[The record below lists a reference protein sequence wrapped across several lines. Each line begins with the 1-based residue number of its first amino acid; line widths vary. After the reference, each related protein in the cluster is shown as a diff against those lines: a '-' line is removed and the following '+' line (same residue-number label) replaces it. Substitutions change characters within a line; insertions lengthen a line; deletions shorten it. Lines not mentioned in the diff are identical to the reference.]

1 MANSNFANLIAGVV
15 RVGIGH
21 RQRIEENGSRFLK
34 RHAVLALI
42 RLSFLRIPLINHDP
56 SLPQSKPRSSIFSVS
71 NEKHRSLVFLQWSL
85 QSKARNLATGPLYR
99 AS

>member
-1 MANSNFANLIAGVV
+1 MTNGNFSNLIAGVV

-21 RQRIEENGSRFLK
+21 RQRIEENRSRFLK
-34 RHAVLALI
+34 GHAVLALI
-42 RLSFLRIPLINHDP
+42 RLSFLRIPLINHGP

-71 NEKHRSLVFLQWSL
+71 NQEQRAWFFLQRRL